1 MSNSTDNRTKT
12 VMKFMKS
19 KLILLSGSI
28 LVASAVTSTMI
39 YRQWFAA
46 PDFMQQA
53 FAALKRGDR
62 EAAISALRSQIQENP
77 EFTAARLK
85 LATLLQDA
93 NPEEAIQCL
102 QQIPSSDLERENA
115 VQKIAVLSILH
126 HRTLDAEQALLELAA
141 KKPDSLGPQLSL
153 AELYFQNQK
162 PQAALPYAEQAAR
175 IAPARAQTF
184 LLLSEIHDEMQHP
197 EKMIEPLQE
206 AIRLEPDSYEAH
218 QNLAYAFH
226 KTGDST
232 GAEQQARW
240 CLNVNSRDVAALRIL
255 ASVARDNGQFE
266 DAEKHLTAALQ
277 VEPRNLDCRILEADL
292 LLYQRKPEVAY
303 ERLQELYDAQQDT
316 VRYLGALARA
326 AASAGKREESR
337 KLHQKMA
344 GLLQQ
349 PATGESGSVP

>member
-1 MSNSTDNRTKT
+1 LSNRTDNRTKA
-12 VMKFMKS
+12 VMKFTKS

-28 LVASAVTSTMI
+28 LVASAVTTTMV
-39 YRQWFAA
+39 YRHWFSS

-53 FAALKRGDR
+53 SAALKRGDR
-62 EAAISALRSQIQENP
+62 EAAISALRSQIQGKQS
-77 EFTAARLK
+77 TAAKLK

-93 NPEEAIQCL
+93 HPDEAIKCL
-102 QQIPSSDLERENA
+102 QQIPSSDPEREKA

-126 HRTLDAEQALLELAA
+126 HRTSDAEQALLELAA

-162 PQAALPYAEQAAR
+162 PGAALPYAEQAAR
-175 IAPARAQTF
+175 IAPERAQTF
-184 LLLSEIHDEMQHP
+184 LLLSDIHDEMLHP

-206 AIRLEPDSYEAH
+206 AIRIEPDCYEAH

-226 KTGDST
+226 KTGDSA
-232 GAEQQARW
+232 GAEEQARW

-266 DAEKHLTAALQ
+266 DAEKHLIAALQ
-277 VEPRNLDCRILEADL
+277 LEPRNLDCRILEADL
-292 LLYQRKPEVAY
+292 LLYQRKPQFAY
-303 ERLQELYDAQQDT
+303 ERLQELYDSHQNT

-326 AASAGKREESR
+326 AASAGKREEAR
-337 KLHQKMA
+337 RLHQRVA
-344 GLLQQ
+344 ELLLLQR
-349 PATGESGSVP
+349 PADAKTIP